1 MPAFFAGPEFSG
13 SLVSLQELNRKLV
26 PNKCIFAFSGSV
38 TNPPSHLIQSPAAPR
53 SRLRQT
59 TDSRALCLFVAGVRT
74 FGYRREQ
81 IAILSEEGTQYGT
94 QDPTQDGMKDPTQD
108 RTQDPTQP
116 PCSDADSAHDLAGLR
131 FLHFPREISKLRN
144 AYGAETSSGAQG
156 AAANPQTDLQ
166 MSWQDSES
174 TRGDDVQ
181 TYGQGQTPLS
191 QETVLSTL
199 SITLKAQGIK
209 ALGILA
215 TDPMDEAFLI
225 HSIKQSSPDIRLFLR
240 DPDLLYLRTPD
251 VATLNGTLLVS
262 DNPLI
267 PQNQFWSSPKG
278 RGDDQNRLITFPSA
292 SRGR

>member
-1 MPAFFAGPEFSG
+1 
-13 SLVSLQELNRKLV
+13 
-26 PNKCIFAFSGSV
+26 
-38 TNPPSHLIQSPAAPR
+38 
-53 SRLRQT
+53 
-59 TDSRALCLFVAGVRT
+59 
-74 FGYRREQ
+74 
-81 IAILSEEGTQYGT
+81 
-94 QDPTQDGMKDPTQD
+94 
-108 RTQDPTQP
+108 
-116 PCSDADSAHDLAGLR
+116 
-131 FLHFPREISKLRN
+131 
-144 AYGAETSSGAQG
+144 
-156 AAANPQTDLQ
+156 

-292 SRGR
+292 IEEDEYNAFVLLLEKANLVPLNKTMKLLEWGWPTG